1 MRRFLLAIVSAA
13 ALLLPLSTSGIIV
26 FDPSNFA
33 QNTISA
39 IHAVSAEIQRAQQF
53 LLQTQQYVTQMRN
66 LAKMTDPGAIIRD
79 YAPEVDAAMKYVG
92 TLRTLYGDLKT
103 LRETVDQQF
112 KEQAMSGLSWDKYV
126 EREIVLSQRKAQ
138 SAQAAFGAIRGAMER
153 LDSDYT
159 QMREAQAKIR
169 TTDGAQGQM
178 ELTNQQLNQLVAIN
192 REMLTS
198 ISALVQAAA
207 ERNLSK
213 GAEEQHGGVEFARD
227 LNRARA
233 AASQAATDGANRLR
247 AGQDTLYQRT
257 R

>member
-13 ALLLPLSTSGIIV
+13 ALFLPLSTSGITV
-26 FDPSNFA
+26 FDPSNFT

-39 IHAVSAEIQRAQQF
+39 IQAVLAELQRAQQF

-79 YAPEVDAAMKYVG
+79 YAPEVDAAAKYVG
-92 TLRTLYGDLKT
+92 TLRTLYGDLKH
-103 LRETVDQQF
+103 LRDTVDQQF

-126 EREIVLSQRKAQ
+126 EREITLVQRNLQTAQ
-138 SAQAAFGAIRGAMER
+138 TAFGAVRGAMER
-153 LDSDYT
+153 IDSDYK
-159 QMREAQAKIR
+159 QMREAQAKIP

-178 ELTNQQLNQLVAIN
+178 ELTNRQLNQLVSIN

-198 ISALVQAAA
+198 ISAMLQTTA
-207 ERNLSK
+207 ERNLSEAAERQG
-213 GAEEQHGGVEFARD
+213 GAVDFATE

-233 AASQAATDGANRLR
+233 AASQAAKDAANRLR
-247 AGQDTLYQRT
+247 AGQDTLYQRV

>member
-1 MRRFLLAIVSAA
+1 MRRFLFSIASAA
-13 ALLLPLSTSGIIV
+13 VLSLPPSASGMVV
-26 FDPSNFA
+26 FDPSNFT

-39 IHAVSAEIQRAQQF
+39 TQAVLAELQRAQQF
-53 LLQTQQYVTQMRN
+53 LMQTQQYVTQLRN
-66 LAKMTDPGAIIRD
+66 LAKMADPGAIIRD
-79 YAPEVDAAMKYVG
+79 YAPEVDAAMKYVA
-92 TLRTLYGDLKT
+92 TLRTLYGDLNT
-103 LRETVDQQF
+103 LRDTVDRQF

-126 EREIVLSQRKAQ
+126 EREIVLAQRKVR
-138 SAQAAFGAIRGAMER
+138 SAQAAFGAIRGAVER
-153 LDSDYT
+153 IDSDYR
-159 QMREAQAKIR
+159 QMREAQARIH

-207 ERNLSK
+207 ESNLSK
-213 GAEEQHGGVEFARD
+213 GAEEEHGGGEFARD

-233 AASQAATDGANRLR
+233 AASQAATAGANRLR
-247 AGQDTLYQRT
+247 GGQDTLYQRT